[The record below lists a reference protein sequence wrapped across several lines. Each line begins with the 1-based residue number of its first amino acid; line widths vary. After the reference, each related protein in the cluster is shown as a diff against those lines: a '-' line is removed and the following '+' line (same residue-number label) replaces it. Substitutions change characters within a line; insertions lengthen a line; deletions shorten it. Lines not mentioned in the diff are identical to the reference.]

1 MKKDYSEDSNL
12 INRLNFLLNKVE
24 LAENEKQWLLVYL
37 IQSKGEELRSI
48 MYKLFE
54 DTSADSNEIDKDTLE
69 RIRLGVHNSLF
80 E

>member
-1 MKKDYSEDSNL
+1 MKKDHSEDSNL

-24 LAENEKQWLLVYL
+24 LAEKEKQWLLVYL
-37 IQSKGEELRSI
+37 IQSKGEELQSI